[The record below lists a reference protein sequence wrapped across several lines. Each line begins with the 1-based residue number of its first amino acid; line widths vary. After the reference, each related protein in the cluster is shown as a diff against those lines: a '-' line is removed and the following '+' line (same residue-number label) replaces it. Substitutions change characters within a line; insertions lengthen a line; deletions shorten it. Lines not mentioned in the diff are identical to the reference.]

1 MEIQARIG
9 LGTLT
14 NLAFHGADMGGIRA
28 QLMTLLAIQPEHAG
42 HLMDLSVVEQIRGN
56 LPLGLSLQ
64 SRALERCQMFSQRGR
79 SGKTRLLVIAAP
91 IEMGGNT
98 PVDFLTESPDFD
110 VITWYFT
117 GAPIRACDIPEH
129 DIMFIAA
136 PGDRGRNEAYLEA
149 ISRVVA
155 LTKTPVLNAPE
166 RILRLDRAQMHEIFA
181 DRTDIRCPRTLRC
194 DREEIRR
201 LAAGQDTVDP
211 ADSLG
216 PLPWVIRPVG
226 SHAGHGLE
234 RIADLAQLA
243 DYLDRH
249 GDLAFFLSEFVDY
262 ASCRDGLHRKYRV
275 AFVGGRPFPCHMAIS
290 DEWALWYLNAGM
302 EASAPKRAEERAFMD
317 GFAADFA
324 TRHRAALDA
333 LANRLDL
340 DYFGIDCAEDREGR
354 LVVFEA
360 DNAVLV
366 HAMDP
371 PDLFPYK
378 KRHMSA
384 LFSAF
389 QGMLHAAAE
398 GAAPSLGRVDG

>member
-14 NLAFHGADMGGIRA
+14 NLAYQGVDMAGIRT

-42 HLMDLSVVEQIRGN
+42 HMMDLSVVEQIRGN

-64 SRALERCQMFSQRGR
+64 SRALERCQVFSQQGQ
-79 SGKTRLLVIAAP
+79 SGKKRLLVLAAP

-98 PVDFLTESPDFD
+98 PVDFLTESSDFE
-110 VITWYFT
+110 VVTWYFT
-117 GAPIRACDIPEH
+117 GASVRPADIPEH

-149 ISRVVA
+149 ISQVSA
-155 LTKTPVLNAPE
+155 MANTPVLNAPE
-166 RILRLDRAQMHEIFA
+166 SILRLDRGQLHEIFG
-181 DRTDIRCPRTLRC
+181 DCPGIRCPRTLRC
-194 DREEIRR
+194 DRDDLRR
-201 LAAGQDTVDP
+201 LAERGGTGDP
-211 ADSLG
+211 SDWLG
-216 PLPWVIRPVG
+216 SLPWVIRPVG

-234 RIADLAQLA
+234 RLADLAQLA
-243 DYLDRH
+243 DYLDRR
-249 GDLAFFLSEFVDY
+249 GDRAFFLSEFVDY
-262 ASCRDGLHRKYRV
+262 ATPWDGLYRKYRV
-275 AFVGGRPFPCHMAIS
+275 AFVNGRPFPCHMAIA

-302 EASAPKRAEERAFMD
+302 EASGRKRAEERAFMD
-317 GFAADFA
+317 TFASDFAA
-324 TRHRAALDA
+324 RHEAALSA
-333 LANRLDL
+333 LSSRLDL
-340 DYFGIDCAEDREGR
+340 DYFGIDCAEDAEGR

-378 KRHMSA
+378 KRHMTA
-384 LFSAF
+384 LFTAF
-389 QGMLHAAAE
+389 QDMLHAVSEDA
-398 GAAPSLGRVDG
+398 GARPVLLDS

>member
-14 NLAFHGADMGGIRA
+14 NLAFQGADMGTIRA

-64 SRALERCQMFSQRGR
+64 SRALERCQVFSQLGR
-79 SGKTRLLVIAAP
+79 SGKTRLLVLAAP

-98 PVDFLTESPDFD
+98 PIDFLTDSPDFE

-117 GAPIRACDIPEH
+117 GAPVRACDIPEH

-149 ISRVVA
+149 ISNLVA
-155 LTKTPVLNAPE
+155 LTDKPVLNAPD
-166 RILRLDRAQMHEIFA
+166 RILRLDRGQLHEIFA
-181 DRTDIRCPRTLRC
+181 DRADIRCPRTIRC
-194 DREEIRR
+194 DRDEVRR
-201 LAAGQDTVDP
+201 LATDGGACD
-211 ADSLG
+211 AIEALG
-216 PLPWVIRPVG
+216 PLPWVVRPVG

-234 RIADLAQLA
+234 RIADLSHLA
-243 DYLDRH
+243 DYLDRR
-249 GDLAFFLSEFVDY
+249 GERAFFLSEFIDY
-262 ASCRDGLHRKYRV
+262 GSPCDGLYRKYRV
-275 AFVGGRPFPCHMAIS
+275 AFVAGRAFPCHMAIC

-302 EASAPKRAEERAFMD
+302 DACARKRAEERAFMD
-317 GFAADFA
+317 RFDSDFAA
-324 TRHRAALDA
+324 RHGPALDA
-333 LANRLDL
+333 LSRRLEL

-354 LVVFEA
+354 LVIFEA

-371 PDLFPYK
+371 PDVFPYK
-378 KRHMSA
+378 KRHMAA

-389 QGMLHAAAE
+389 QDMLHGVVPPA
-398 GAAPSLGRVDG
+398 GPSPRQANG